1 MCEENLD
8 VAATSVKMDR
18 KVKGVVLR
26 PLLCFTGTGLKKKV
40 FGKWTKYKSKKH
52 LTL

>member
-26 PLLCFTGTGLKKKV
+26 PLLCFTGTGFKKKSI
-40 FGKWTKYKSKKH
+40 W
-52 LTL
+52 